1 MSIEFFVSTDSELNA
16 INNFDELFELLFQYN
31 LNASGANDFKTVRDI
46 SNFFLKNE
54 IYVPTE
60 IVKTYHGV
68 ALDINFTVNV
78 YKFDKVF
85 TEEVAKIERD
95 KIDNLEA
102 VEYWQSRGYFEMGT
116 WNAIYGL
123 HNLCI
128 YAVEDNK
135 DIYIYEEIDASVLEK

>member
-1 MSIEFFVSTDSELNA
+1 MSIDFFVSTDSELNA
-16 INNFDELFELLFQYN
+16 TNNVDELFELLFQYN
-31 LNASGANDFKTVRDI
+31 LNASGVNDFKTVRDI
-46 SNFFLKNE
+46 SNFFLKND

-60 IVKTYHGV
+60 IVKTYHFV
-68 ALDINFTVNV
+68 DSDKNFKVNV

-85 TEEVAKIERD
+85 TEEVAKIEQD

-102 VEYWQSRGYFEMGT
+102 IEYWHSRGYFSQGT

-128 YAVEDNK
+128 FAVRDNK
-135 DIYIYEEIDASVLEK
+135 NIYIYEEINESVLEK